1 MPVTSQ
7 HVTGFVVGL
16 GVAAAGFYFYKMNQ
30 KQVDAWL
37 ESQGVHL
44 PGASASD
51 YSSMTLEELVRQK
64 ENLEDLIA
72 EREYAAEQKPAKQN
86 RGQEASPQGK
96 CGPARRRGS
105 PRRRL
110 PPDRPGLDM
119 PCCCT

>member
-44 PGASASD
+44 PGASTSD

-64 ENLEDLIA
+64 ETLEDLIA
-72 EREYAAEQKPAKQN
+72 EREYAAEQKPAAK
-86 RGQEASPQGK
+86 K
-96 CGPARRRGS
+96 
-105 PRRRL
+105 PRRKGARAGTKTRQ
-110 PPDRPGLDM
+110 PKEAV
-119 PCCCT
+119 TA